1 MPLISESRRLFYGW
15 WIVVASFTIALYTG
29 GMVFYGFTAIFE
41 PIADDLSWS
50 HTHISLAASLRGLE
64 MGLLAPVMG
73 ILVDRWGARR
83 LVFSGSILVAVGFIL
98 LSRTTSLGIFYG
110 AFALI
115 AVGMS
120 MCAPT
125 VLFSTIVN
133 WFRKNVGVATGIV
146 SCGFGFGG
154 LMIPAIVKL
163 IEAYSWRTTVLA
175 LAIGMLA
182 IGPALSLVLRHRPE
196 PYGYLPDGKDS
207 IDARS
212 DLSPTKAQVED
223 IEIDVKTALRSRT
236 FWQLTLVGM
245 CLAISAGAMITH
257 VMPYLSSVSITRS
270 TAALTATA
278 IPLLSIVGRLG
289 FGWLGDRY
297 DRRRIA
303 ASGFAI
309 MVIGLAIFQMVSQP
323 ASGLLVP
330 FVITFGIGWG
340 GLSAMRPAL
349 VRQFFGRG
357 NFGKIHGFSVGIV
370 MLGAIAGTFL
380 PGLVFDTFGS
390 YQSVWYAIAGVTI
403 IGLIAV
409 ATVPPV
415 HNKQP
420 GDSGP

>member
-1 MPLISESRRLFYGW
+1 MSTICESRRFFYGW
-15 WIVVASFTIALYTG
+15 WIVAASFTIALYTG
-29 GMVFYGFTAIFE
+29 GMVYYGFTAIFE
-41 PIADDLSWS
+41 PIADELRWS

-64 MGLLAPVMG
+64 MGLLAPIMG

-83 LVFSGSILVAVGFIL
+83 LVFSGSILVTIGFVFL
-98 LSRTTSLGIFYG
+98 HRTTSLSMFYG
-110 AFALI
+110 AFALVAI
-115 AVGMS
+115 GMS

-133 WFRKNVGVATGIV
+133 WFQKSVGVATGIV

-163 IEAYSWRTTVLA
+163 IEAYNWRTTVLA
-175 LAIGMLA
+175 LAIGMLV

-196 PYGYLPDGKDS
+196 PYGYLPDGKDGT
-207 IDARS
+207 DARPY
-212 DLSPTKAQVED
+212 LNQTKAQVVD
-223 IEIDVKTALRSRT
+223 IEIDTKTALRSRT

-245 CLAISAGAMITH
+245 CLAISAGAIITH

-270 TAALTATA
+270 TAALSATA

-297 DRRRIA
+297 DRRRVA

-309 MVIGLAIFQMVSQP
+309 MIVGLVVFQMVSQP
-323 ASGLLVP
+323 VSGLLIP
-330 FVITFGIGWG
+330 FIITFGVGWG

-349 VRQFFGRG
+349 MRQFFGRG

-370 MLGAIAGTFL
+370 MLGAITGTFV
-380 PGLVFDTFGS
+380 PGLIFDTFGS
-390 YQSVWYAIAGVTI
+390 YQSVWYAIAGAAI

-415 HNKQP
+415 HNK
-420 GDSGP
+420 